1 VRRSFSVEVK
11 RSENKP
17 KRISLRSEKK
27 VIFSLVSLR
36 SEILES
42 TSEMKM
48 NEAKKD
54 MRNKQ
59 RTENLQKKMLY
70 TS

>member
-17 KRISLRSEKK
+17 KRI
-27 VIFSLVSLR
+27 SLR